1 MIPHMG
7 MQYMASRKL
16 RKKTVRQP
24 RKSTMQTRMNKI
36 AGQVAGIQD
45 MIERDRYCV
54 DIMTQIS
61 AVKSALDSVAMLL
74 LEDHTRHCVK
84 DALVGG
90 NGTQKIE
97 ELVRVVKKYTK

>member
-1 MIPHMG
+1 
-7 MQYMASRKL
+7 MASRQTQKKTVL
-16 RKKTVRQP
+16 QPRKKTL
-24 RKSTMQTRMNKI
+24 QTRMRRI
-36 AGQVAGIQD
+36 GGQIAGIQE

-61 AVKSALDSVAMLL
+61 AAKSALDSVAMLL

-84 DALVGG
+84 DALANGGG
-90 NGTQKIE
+90 NQKIE